1 MRAREF
7 IYEFAPSPLGGAL
20 KQAIDSAQQKS
31 PTGQQAGQSPEI
43 AGRNKALT
51 AQGIDPAAYD
61 AKFKALG
68 GTTPNPNQA
77 KTPASTTGATGTAN
91 AQQATPGGTQTPQPA
106 SATSQQKQPMGQQ
119 PAQQT
124 AQPAQQ
130 GGKPMGAGAAFLS
143 GLTGGKATSLGGVAK
158 LGGAALARGANMNN
172 VAGQID
178 QSRWDAESKAAAD
191 RDPTTQELQ
200 QTLKPGSQLKVPGMD
215 DFKVGKI
222 DNTGIELTGN
232 KFGTIKV
239 DPKTLAGQK

>member
-7 IYEFAPSPLGGAL
+7 IYEFAPPGLAGTL
-20 KQAIDSAQQKS
+20 KQTIDAAKQSQQPQNS
-31 PTGQQAGQSPEI
+31 QQQNPS
-43 AGRNKALT
+43 
-51 AQGIDPAAYD
+51 
-61 AKFKALG
+61 
-68 GTTPNPNQA
+68 PNQT
-77 KTPASTTGATGTAN
+77 KTPSTSQGSQGTAN
-91 AQQATPGGTQTPQPA
+91 AQQATTGGTQTPQNGLPNTG
-106 SATSQQKQPMGQQ
+106 SPTQPKQPMGQQ

-191 RDPTTQELQ
+191 RAPTTQELQ

-239 DPKTLAGQK
+239 DLKSLAGQK